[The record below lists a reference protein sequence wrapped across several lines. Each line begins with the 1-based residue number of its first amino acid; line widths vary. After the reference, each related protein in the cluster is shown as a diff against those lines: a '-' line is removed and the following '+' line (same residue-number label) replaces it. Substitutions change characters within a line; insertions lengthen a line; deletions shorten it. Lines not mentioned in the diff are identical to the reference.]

1 MTATEQTNST
11 SCSDAMLPRRLTQ
24 YLTNWFWTLS
34 IQKMQPSLSICYSTR
49 RHSQSTLYTLL
60 RGRRFRPE
68 KGVVFFSSVASCCHN
83 RSRNM
88 LIGPVEVKVYAQFGI
103 GCWWFVFFFWC
114 LPFITDVCSWHMIM
128 HYRWLNWFAKDDS
141 RQSWPNDQ
149 NALFR
154 SLREPGGA
162 CEPVPGG
169 GHSNW
174 QNTDLLSVDKQ
185 CVFEFGF
192 RRHVTPRRHYYQVE
206 LMWRRSSS
214 QTDRRASQVH
224 ALTDDR
230 ANHSV
235 AQCQR
240 NIYYICLHSTLCA
253 QNGRPSAHTHTH
265 THNKKRTL

>member
-114 LPFITDVCSWHMIM
+114 FTIYNWCLFVTHDNALPMVELICK
-128 HYRWLNWFAKDDS
+128 RWLETVMT
-141 RQSWPNDQ
+141 QWPKCIVSVT
-149 NALFR
+149 AR
-154 SLREPGGA
+154 TWWRMWTSAGG
-162 CEPVPGG
+162 
-169 GHSNW
+169 
-174 QNTDLLSVDKQ
+174 
-185 CVFEFGF
+185 
-192 RRHVTPRRHYYQVE
+192 
-206 LMWRRSSS
+206 
-214 QTDRRASQVH
+214 RAQ
-224 ALTDDR
+224 
-230 ANHSV
+230 
-235 AQCQR
+235 
-240 NIYYICLHSTLCA
+240 
-253 QNGRPSAHTHTH
+253 
-265 THNKKRTL
+265 